1 MNIVVYLHD
10 SEYME
15 ATLKVLN
22 LLKKSE
28 LPFTFKTFKTESMEE
43 ISEVLGEK
51 IRRYPQV
58 VIDGKRIGGYYD
70 LVEYLLN
77 KDIINYLG
85 DPKDGNF
92 TTAAAGVGLGKD

>member
-1 MNIVVYLHD
+1 MDIVVYLHD
-10 SEYME
+10 SEYMD

-22 LLKKSE
+22 ILKKSK
-28 LPFTFKTFKTESMEE
+28 LPFTYKTFKTDDMAE
-43 ISEVLGEK
+43 ISEALGQK

-58 VIDGKRIGGYYD
+58 VIDGERIGGYYD

-85 DPKDGNF
+85 DPRDGNYR
-92 TTAAAGVGLGKD
+92 TEVAGAGLGKD